1 MYDSPSNPSNN
12 SSPSNLVYLVL
23 LFLTLA
29 VGFLL
34 SERFARRRVS
44 PAQVART
51 VTPRGDLSNAEKS
64 TIDLFQNSSQ
74 SVVYIQSLSLV
85 REGYRFSEVTAR
97 QRGSGT
103 GFVWNEDGHIV
114 TNFHVI
120 ANSEAFLVTF
130 ADQTRVQAKLVGR
143 AEHKDLALL
152 KVDVDPSSLR
162 PISIGES
169 NNLLVGQH
177 VFAIGNP
184 FGLDQTLTTGVISG
198 LGREIK
204 SMSSRRITDVIQTD
218 AAINP
223 GNSGG
228 PLLDSAGRL
237 IGVNTQIVSASGA
250 SDGIGFAIPVDTLQ
264 RVIPQLIAHGKVI
277 TPSLGVRTLDPSQL
291 VGGEDVS
298 GVLVVDTLEGSP
310 AANAGIQPL
319 RYNRQGN
326 IYGDLIVGLGDQQ
339 IENIDDLYLA
349 LEKHSVGES
358 VKLHVVRGLGSRQT
372 KQLSLDVTLGSL
384 EN

>member
-1 MYDSPSNPSNN
+1 MYDSPSNPSNDN
-12 SSPSNLVYLVL
+12 SPSNLIYLVL
-23 LFLTLA
+23 LLLTLA

-34 SERFARRRVS
+34 SERFTRRRVS
-44 PAQVART
+44 PAQVARA
-51 VTPRGDLSNAEKS
+51 VTPRGDLSSAEKS

-74 SVVYIQSLSLV
+74 SVVFIQSLSLV
-85 REGYRFSEVTAR
+85 RQGYRFSEVTAR

-114 TNFHVI
+114 TNDHVI
-120 ANSEAFLVTF
+120 ADSQAFLVTF
-130 ADQTRVQAKLVGR
+130 ADHTRVEAKLVGR

-152 KVDVDPSSLR
+152 KVDVDQSALR
-162 PISIGES
+162 PIVIGES
-169 NNLLVGQH
+169 GNLQVGQH

-198 LGREIK
+198 LGREIRSK
-204 SMSSRRITDVIQTD
+204 SNRQITDVIQTD

-264 RVIPQLIAHGKVI
+264 RVIPQLIAYGKVI
-277 TPSLGVRTLDPSQL
+277 TPSLGVRTITPAQL
-291 VGGEDVS
+291 GAEGVK
-298 GVLVVDTLEGSP
+298 GVLVVDTLEGGP
-310 AANAGIQPL
+310 AEKAGTQPL

-339 IENIDDLYLA
+339 IGNIDDLYLA
-349 LEKHSVGES
+349 LEKHSVGET
-358 VKLHVVRGLGSRQT
+358 VKLHIVRGVGSRQT
-372 KQLSLDVTLGSL
+372 EQMSLDVTLGSL